1 MNSKDDYVRKMHS
14 QLDHLSA
21 EIDTLTEKAEHIKAD
36 ARAEYHK
43 HLDELRTKRDEVKA
57 KLNTLQNAGE
67 SAWND
72 MKAGVELAW
81 NAISEALSSAK
92 SRFK

>member
-21 EIDTLTEKAEHIKAD
+21 EIDTLTAKAEHIKAD
-36 ARAEYHK
+36 AKAEYHK
-43 HLDELRTKRDEVKA
+43 HLDELRAKRDEA
-57 KLNTLQNAGE
+57 KTKLASLQNAGE
-67 SAWND
+67 SAWGD
-72 MKAGVELAW
+72 MKAGVEMAW
-81 NAISEALSSAK
+81 GAISEALDSAK